1 MSINHDYDKYVD
13 KYFDQTTINDYESSK
28 PNIKETKKFIGKL
41 RKIGDTKK
49 QYVTN
54 LYYLDTLEYSYDN
67 TEVYSIYNDSDPV
80 YSYYHSE
87 CSYCREHKEKVKTN
101 PIVGFRIYPKG
112 VKPNKT
118 YEQRKLDWEQFR

>member
-1 MSINHDYDKYVD
+1 MGTNYDKYVD
-13 KYFDQTTINDYESSK
+13 KYFNQTTINDYKSSK
-28 PNIKETKKFIGKL
+28 PIKETKKFIGEL
-41 RKIGDTKK
+41 RKIGDTMG

-54 LYYLDTLEYSYDN
+54 LYYLDTLEYSHDKSA
-67 TEVYSIYNDSDPV
+67 VYSIYNNSDPV

-112 VKPNKT
+112 VNPKKT

>member
-1 MSINHDYDKYVD
+1 MSTNYDKYD
-13 KYFDQTTINDYESSK
+13 ENEYFDQTTINDYKFSK

-67 TEVYSIYNDSDPV
+67 TEVYFIYNDSDTV

-87 CSYCREHKEKVKTN
+87 CSYCKEHKKN
-101 PIVGFRIYPKG
+101 SIGNNLGSCWYL
-112 VKPNKT
+112 
-118 YEQRKLDWEQFR
+118 KLNF

>member
-1 MSINHDYDKYVD
+1 MDN
-13 KYFDQTTINDYESSK
+13 KYFDQTTINDYRLSEPCKRSK
-28 PNIKETKKFIGKL
+28 KITEL
-41 RKIGDTKK
+41 RKIGDTKD

-54 LYYLDTLEYSYDN
+54 LYYLDTLKYSRDKSG
-67 TEVYSIYNDSDPV
+67 VYSIYNDSDPV

-112 VKPNKT
+112 VKPKKT
-118 YEQRKLDWEQFR
+118 YQQRKLDWEQFRL